1 MPIPLT
7 SSKPKTQPTDA
18 SELQAQIR
26 TRAYEIYEQH
36 NRMEGHDLD
45 NWLQA
50 EAELTGTETQQPL
63 DQWVAY
69 DGWHCNQK

>member
-50 EAELTGTETQQPL
+50 EVELTGTEAQQPL

-69 DGWHCNQK
+69 DGWHCTQK

>member
-7 SSKPKTQPTDA
+7 SPKPKTQQTDA
-18 SELQAQIR
+18 TELQAQIR
-26 TRAYEIYEQH
+26 ARAYEIYEQH
-36 NRMEGHDLD
+36 NRMEGHDLE

-69 DGWHCNQK
+69 DGWHCTQK